1 MGRRIRINNKVAS
14 NNKVVSNSDS
24 KTNSELSKS
33 KSKERYNAINRSIDN
48 VLSDIKELIEGNDK
62 NQ

>member
-1 MGRRIRINNKVAS
+1 MIQKQTAS
-14 NNKVVSNSDS
+14 FQ
-24 KTNSELSKS
+24 KS

-62 NQ
+62 KPVIIKNISLNNIFYH